1 MPRPFPQVEGD
12 SSDDDSI
19 DWDMSDGSVTSS
31 DSEGET
37 RERVAGE
44 YPYTA
49 EYFLKKKLVLVVE
62 WVEIV
67 IQLKTQ

>member
-1 MPRPFPQVEGD
+1 MPRPFSQVEGD

-49 EYFLKKKLVLVVE
+49 EYFLKKK
-62 WVEIV
+62 
-67 IQLKTQ
+67 